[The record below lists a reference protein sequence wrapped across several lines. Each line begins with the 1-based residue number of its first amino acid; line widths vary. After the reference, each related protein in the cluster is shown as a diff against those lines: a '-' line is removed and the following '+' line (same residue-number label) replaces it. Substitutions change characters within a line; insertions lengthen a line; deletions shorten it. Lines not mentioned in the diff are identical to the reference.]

1 MYELLT
7 LKREFSKVNDKGE
20 TSVAGSE
27 KEREIAN
34 KYITCAT
41 TVSQS

>member
-1 MYELLT
+1 MEELLT

-27 KEREIAN
+27 KERGIAN
-34 KYITCAT
+34 KYIISAAT
-41 TVSQS
+41 VCQS